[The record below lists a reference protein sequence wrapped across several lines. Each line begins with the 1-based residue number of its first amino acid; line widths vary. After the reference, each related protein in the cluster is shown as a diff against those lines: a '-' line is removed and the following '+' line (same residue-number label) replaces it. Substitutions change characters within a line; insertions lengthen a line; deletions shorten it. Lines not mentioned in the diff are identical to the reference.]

1 MITETYNVLNDTT
14 PDQYERITSMC
25 PISQPNLDLLRSIQN
40 ISTSSKETPAADGN
54 LIAKIQQRNSTNRYL
69 VLDAVIVA
77 TQMIRDHCRHLKYE
91 KRIILITDNHNKI
104 DWLDLDDVASIL
116 RDINAQLTVM

>member
-1 MITETYNVLNDTT
+1 M
-14 PDQYERITSMC
+14 
-25 PISQPNLDLLRSIQN
+25 
-40 ISTSSKETPAADGN
+40 
-54 LIAKIQQRNSTNRYL
+54 
-69 VLDAVIVA
+69 LDAVIVA